1 MRSSRSLLPA
11 ARVPAC
17 ALALAAALAAVLL
30 APLAGCGGTAS
41 DPTLVAQAPLARLR
55 VPRLA
60 DPQSQ
65 VLFDGGDAVSPGGA
79 LLHWRFDF
87 GDGTPVVDAGAPRLH
102 HTYAAEGVFAV
113 SLEVED
119 LLGRKARAATQ
130 VTVRAGAPVCL
141 VDRDCAA
148 GDLCREARCTTEVGS
163 TDR

>member
-1 MRSSRSLLPA
+1 MRPSRTASGGG
-11 ARVPAC
+11 ARSAWLRASALC
-17 ALALAAALAAVLL
+17 IALAGA
-30 APLAGCGGTAS
+30 CGGAAT

-60 DPQSQ
+60 DPASQ
-65 VLFDGGDAVSPGGA
+65 VLFDGGDAESPGGA

-87 GDGTPVVDAGAPRLH
+87 GDGTPVVDAGLPRVH
-102 HTYAAEGVFAV
+102 HSYAAEGVFAV

-119 LLGRKARAATQ
+119 LLGRKARAATSL
-130 VTVRAGAPVCL
+130 TVRAGAPVCL
-141 VDRDCAA
+141 ADTDCAA

>member
-1 MRSSRSLLPA
+1 MMAHSLNGP
-11 ARVPAC
+11 
-17 ALALAAALAAVLL
+17 AAALALCGALC
-30 APLAGCGGTAS
+30 AAGCGGTT
-41 DPTLVAQAPLARLR
+41 DPAPLVAQAPLARLR

-65 VLFDGGDAVSPGGA
+65 VLFDGSDAQSPGGA

-87 GDGTPVVDAGAPRLH
+87 GDGSPVIDAGAPRLH
-102 HTYAAEGVFAV
+102 HTYTAEGVYAV

-130 VTVRAGAPVCL
+130 VTVRTGAPVCL

>member
-1 MRSSRSLLPA
+1 MRPPRSLLA
-11 ARVPAC
+11 VAGV
-17 ALALAAALAAVLL
+17 ALLAALAC
-30 APLAGCGGTAS
+30 GCGGSAT

-55 VPRLA
+55 LPRLA

-65 VLFDGGDAVSPGGA
+65 VLFDGSDAESPGGA

-87 GDGTPVVDAGAPRLH
+87 GDGTALLDAGAPRVH
-102 HTYAAEGVFAV
+102 HSYASEGVYAV

-130 VTVRAGAPVCL
+130 VTVRTGAPVCL
-141 VDRDCAA
+141 VDGDCAA

>member
-1 MRSSRSLLPA
+1 M
-11 ARVPAC
+11 
-17 ALALAAALAAVLL
+17 
-30 APLAGCGGTAS
+30 
-41 DPTLVAQAPLARLR
+41 AQAPLARLR
-55 VPRLA
+55 VPRLV
-60 DPQSQ
+60 DPRSQ

-87 GDGTPVVDAGAPRLH
+87 GDGSPVVDAGAPRLH

-130 VTVRAGAPVCL
+130 VTVRTGAPVCL
-141 VDRDCAA
+141 VDADCAA

>member
-1 MRSSRSLLPA
+1 MPPSRSVLPA
-11 ARVPAC
+11 ARAPAR
-17 ALALAAALAAVLL
+17 ARPLAAALAAALTSL
-30 APLAGCGGTAS
+30 GGCGGTTDS
-41 DPTLVAQAPLARLR
+41 VLVAQAPLARLR

-60 DPQSQ
+60 DPRSQ

-79 LLHWRFDF
+79 LLHWRFSF
-87 GDGTPVVDAGAPRLH
+87 GDGSPVVDVGVPRLH

-130 VTVRAGAPVCL
+130 VTVRTGAPVCL
-141 VDRDCAA
+141 VDGDCAA